1 MPYDSSAVPQ
11 APQALQAAPQL
22 DDRTAAAP
30 GYAAEGVVVQFRAD
44 SVAACDGKDTTRDEA
59 ERMSQSG
66 SEEDA
71 EGRQSVTRTPIH
83 STHDPGSSQQ
93 PVMSPEPELSSDASH
108 GESSSARLAVFGD
121 DESKISDR
129 LSAAHDSSNER
140 PNRFGGKTR
149 TRTMTRTILETNG
162 EVSTLYR
169 MHLQYGQLLDGGHA
183 FCDHARCY
191 TACRQAIT
199 AGSFTRLEG
208 CFRSRSVR
216 LAYASHQT

>member
-1 MPYDSSAVPQ
+1 M
-11 APQALQAAPQL
+11 
-22 DDRTAAAP
+22 
-30 GYAAEGVVVQFRAD
+30 QFRAD
-44 SVAACDGKDTTRDEA
+44 GVAACDGKDTTRDEA

-71 EGRQSVTRTPIH
+71 EGRQSVNSTRTPIH
-83 STHDPGSSQQ
+83 NTHDPGSSQH
-93 PVMSPEPELSSDASH
+93 PVMPPEPELSSDAAH
-108 GESSSARLAVFGD
+108 GESSSARLATFGD
-121 DESKISDR
+121 DERNISDR
-129 LSAAHDSSNER
+129 LSAAHDLSNER

-162 EVSTLYR
+162 EVSTFYR

-183 FCDHARCY
+183 FRDHARCY

-199 AGSFTRLEG
+199 AGSFTSLEE